1 MIDHTLLSFELF
13 RRLFPFKPTEDELK
27 RYPRL
32 QDTYKPFTI
41 LEVIPFFAFAGGAW
55 YLWYHAFLALE
66 ARHIE
71 RLGPRVALIVP
82 TVYYWMLLSLFL
94 GIISSAP
101 LLHLF
106 YKSLLRGRYADYVLY
121 NNMRAGFDTWKL
133 VRGLAVLIVI
143 PALGFALLGMDTYMK
158 VTDSGIVVN
167 RFWSFDEQRYPF
179 SSVKAVKSA
188 SHFRAMNGKAV
199 ERPHFVVDFSDGT
212 KWTTR
217 DWLRETE
224 PEQDAKLAAFIAARS
239 GKTVQPVVLD
249 E

>member
-1 MIDHTLLSFELF
+1 MIDHTLIGFELF
-13 RRLFPFKPTEDELK
+13 RRLFSFKPTEDELK
-27 RYPRL
+27 RFPAL
-32 QDTYKPFTI
+32 QDTYKPFTVI
-41 LEVIPFFAFAGGAW
+41 EVIPFFAFAGGAW

-66 ARHIE
+66 AWHIE
-71 RLGPRVALIVP
+71 RLGPSVALIVP

-94 GIISSAP
+94 GMISSAP

-106 YKSLLRGRYADYVLY
+106 YKALLRGRYADYVLY

-143 PALGFALLGMDTYMK
+143 SALSFALLGMDTYMK
-158 VTDSGIVVN
+158 VTGDGIVVN
-167 RFWSFDEQRYPF
+167 RFWSVGEQRYPF

-188 SHFRAMNGKAV
+188 SHFRALNGKAV

-224 PEQDAKLAAFIAARS
+224 PEQDARLAAFISARS